1 MFLGNRSS
9 IHISLR
15 RSPDNLPQ
23 SVSYLI
29 GQAEIID
36 EEEYQD
42 TALKHMPFALW
53 SIIEDELGVVDLT
66 LVPEER
72 LRVEALNYEHFDL
85 SYVWDCLLCPAVVLM
100 RQFLLE
106 RHPLWDGSKIS
117 LPKGSSIERVLHPGR
132 VIDIY
137 HRMID
142 LRSRYVQLSSWKSDV
157 DV

>member
-1 MFLGNRSS
+1 MPADYLVFIS
-9 IHISLR
+9 IYR

-36 EEEYQD
+36 EEKYQD
-42 TALKHMPFALW
+42 ITFVRLPFSLW
-53 SIIEDELGVVDLT
+53 SIVEDELGVVDLS
-66 LVPEER
+66 LVPEGL
-72 LRVEALNYEHFDL
+72 LRVQALNYDHFDL
-85 SYVWDCLLCPAVVLM
+85 SYVWDCLLCPAVVLI

-106 RHPLWDGSKIS
+106 RHPLWDGSRIS
-117 LPKGSSIERVLHPGR
+117 LPKGSSIERVLHPER

-137 HRMID
+137 HRMIG
-142 LRSRYVQLSSWKSDV
+142 LRSRYVPLSLLKSSV

>member
-1 MFLGNRSS
+1 MLADYLVFIL
-9 IHISLR
+9 IYR

-36 EEEYQD
+36 EEKYQD
-42 TALKHMPFALW
+42 IAFVQLPFSLW
-53 SIIEDELGVVDLT
+53 SVVEDELGVVDLS
-66 LVPEER
+66 LVPEGL
-72 LRVEALNYEHFDL
+72 LRVQALNYDHFDL
-85 SYVWDCLLCPAVVLM
+85 SYVWDCLLCPAVVLI

-106 RHPLWDGSKIS
+106 RHPLWDGSRIS
-117 LPKGSSIERVLHPGR
+117 LPKGSSIERVLHPER

-137 HRMID
+137 HRMIG
-142 LRSRYVQLSSWKSDV
+142 LRSRYVQLSLLKSSV

>member
-1 MFLGNRSS
+1 MLADHLVFIS
-9 IHISLR
+9 IYR

-36 EEEYQD
+36 EEKYQD
-42 TALKHMPFALW
+42 IAFVRLPFSLW
-53 SIIEDELGVVDLT
+53 SVVEDELGVVDLS
-66 LVPEER
+66 LVPEGL
-72 LRVEALNYEHFDL
+72 LRVQALNYDHFDL
-85 SYVWDCLLCPAVVLM
+85 SYVWDCLLCPAVVLI

-106 RHPLWDGSKIS
+106 RHPLWDGSRIS
-117 LPKGSSIERVLHPGR
+117 LPKGSSIERVLHPER

-137 HRMID
+137 HRMIG
-142 LRSRYVQLSSWKSDV
+142 LRSRYVQLFLLKSNV

>member
-1 MFLGNRSS
+1 MLADYLVFIS
-9 IHISLR
+9 IYR

-36 EEEYQD
+36 EEKYQD
-42 TALKHMPFALW
+42 IAFVQLPFSLW
-53 SIIEDELGVVDLT
+53 SVVEDELGVVDLS
-66 LVPEER
+66 LVPEGL
-72 LRVEALNYEHFDL
+72 LRVQALNYDHFDL
-85 SYVWDCLLCPAVVLM
+85 SYVWDCLLCPAVVLI

-106 RHPLWDGSKIS
+106 RHPLWDGSRIS
-117 LPKGSSIERVLHPGR
+117 LPKGSSIERVLHPER

-137 HRMID
+137 HRMIG
-142 LRSRYVQLSSWKSDV
+142 LRSRYVQLSLLKSNV

>member
-1 MFLGNRSS
+1 MLADYLVFIS
-9 IHISLR
+9 IYR

-36 EEEYQD
+36 EEKYQD
-42 TALKHMPFALW
+42 IAFVRLPFSLW
-53 SIIEDELGVVDLT
+53 SVVEDELGVVDLS
-66 LVPEER
+66 LVPEGL
-72 LRVEALNYEHFDL
+72 LRVQALNYDHFDL
-85 SYVWDCLLCPAVVLM
+85 SYVWDCLLCPAVVLI

-117 LPKGSSIERVLHPGR
+117 LPKGSSIERVLHPER

-137 HRMID
+137 HRMIG
-142 LRSRYVQLSSWKSDV
+142 LRSRYVQLSLLKSNV